1 MWEASN
7 VSSILD
13 LFVSSA
19 WAQVQPGPQ
28 PPGALFNIIF
38 FVSLLFLFYFL
49 LIRPQQKRAKEHR
62 KLVEGLQKG
71 DEVMIESGIMGRL
84 TELSDTAV
92 VLEVSNDVNIKVR
105 RQSVASVLPKGTLEK
120 L

>member
-1 MWEASN
+1 
-7 VSSILD
+7 
-13 LFVSSA
+13 
-19 WAQVQPGPQ
+19 
-28 PPGALFNIIF
+28 
-38 FVSLLFLFYFL
+38 L

-71 DEVMIESGIMGRL
+71 DEVMIESGIMGRI
-84 TELSDTAV
+84 TELADSAV
-92 VLEVSNDVNIKVR
+92 TLKISENVEIKVR